1 MIFWIG
7 AVFGLGLL
15 ILIHELGHFLAARA
29 GGIRVRTFSI
39 GFGPKLLRIR
49 RGETEYVLSAIPFG
63 GYVHMAGETDEA
75 ESGGFL
81 SRPPWIR
88 LGVVLAGPLA
98 NLVLGFLL
106 YWGAYSLVGLS
117 ELPGNTVGKV
127 APSSWAAQAGL
138 QPGDQIL
145 QVNGEPFQGWSAF
158 MEFFL
163 HASREDSVLS
173 VTVLRGRDT
182 LRLQASVVEI
192 SDLGIQPALPPV
204 IARVIPGKPADLA
217 GLRSGDRILA
227 VNGHRIRWWH
237 EMGDFVLSSPGIP
250 LELLVLRGNDTLSV
264 TVVPEPM
271 PDDPTK
277 GFLGVVAP
285 TQTRRLPLVEGAR
298 MAWERSV
305 RAAGQVVGGL
315 VKLVRRE
322 VSTKDVGGPVMIGKV
337 IGESAEVGL
346 FPFLSLLALISINLG
361 LLNLLPL
368 PVLDGG
374 HVVFLLLEIFSR
386 RRLPLR
392 VQAAINMV
400 GIAFLV
406 LLMLVL
412 TFQDISRIL
421 TGG

>member
-7 AVFGLGLL
+7 AVFGLGIL
-15 ILIHELGHFLAARA
+15 ILVHELGHFLAARA

-39 GFGPKLLRIR
+39 GFGPKIFRIR
-49 RGETEYVLSAIPFG
+49 RGETEYALSAIPFG
-63 GYVHMAGETDEA
+63 GYVHMAGEVDEN
-75 ESGGFL
+75 EPGGFL
-81 SRPPWIR
+81 SRSPWVR
-88 LGVVLAGPLA
+88 LGVVLAGPIA
-98 NLVLGFLL
+98 NLLLGFLL
-106 YWGAYSLVGLS
+106 YWGAYSLIGLS

-127 APSSWAAQAGL
+127 TPASWAAQAGL
-138 QPGDQIL
+138 QPGDAIL
-145 QVNGEPFQGWSAF
+145 AVNGAPFQGWSAF
-158 MEFFL
+158 TEFFL
-163 HASREDSVLS
+163 HATREDSLLS
-173 VTVLRGRDT
+173 VTVLRGKDT
-182 LRLQASVVEI
+182 LHLQAPVTGI
-192 SDLGIQPALPPV
+192 SDLGIHPALPPV
-204 IARVIPGKPADLA
+204 IARVVKGKPADLA
-217 GLRSGDRILA
+217 GLRPGDRILA
-227 VNGHRIRWWH
+227 VNGHPIRWWH

-250 LELLVLRGNDTLSV
+250 LELLVLRGDDTLSV

-285 TQTRRLPLVEGAR
+285 TRTRRLPLLEGAR
-298 MAWERSV
+298 MAWVRSV
-305 RAAGQVVGGL
+305 RAAGQVVGGM

-374 HVVFLLLEIFSR
+374 HVVFLLLEIAVR

-392 VQAAINMV
+392 VQAAIHTA
-400 GIAFLV
+400 GIAVLL
-406 LLMLVL
+406 LLMLYL
-412 TFQDISRIL
+412 TVQDIRRIL
-421 TGG
+421 HGG